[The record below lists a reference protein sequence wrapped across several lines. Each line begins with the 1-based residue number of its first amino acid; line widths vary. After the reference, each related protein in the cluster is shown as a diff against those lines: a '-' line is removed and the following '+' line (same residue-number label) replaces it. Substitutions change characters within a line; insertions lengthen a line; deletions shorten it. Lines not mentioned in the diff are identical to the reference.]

1 MTEYLS
7 KKAVLEWLDDRRYK
21 SPWIESFRERLEAGA
36 FDADESEGTWK
47 ATAEILARENE
58 QMSGEIQRL
67 RVALERIMQLIDNAK
82 KGTEEQ
88 LIFRIWT
95 TANEALSATTE
106 SEDEI
111 DMMSYAAGWED
122 SKEFHAERSTEP
134 TGAERVREAWKKIPT
149 LPIDQGDHSIYRAGF
164 IDGISAAGITIPG
177 FNAPEKEE

>member
-1 MTEYLS
+1 MSEYLS

-21 SPWIESFRERLEAGA
+21 SPWIESFRDRLESGA
-36 FDADESEGTWK
+36 LDADESEGTWK

-95 TANEALSATTE
+95 TANEALSTTTE
-106 SEDEI
+106 PCVCESIKCEC
-111 DMMSYAAGWED
+111 G
-122 SKEFHAERSTEP
+122 HHEP
-134 TGAERVREAWKKIPT
+134 TGADRVREAWERIPT
-149 LPIDQGDHSIYRAGF
+149 LPIDRGDHSIYKAGF

-177 FNAPEKEE
+177 INAPEGDENDA